1 MKNSWGNVLLM
12 HTFGESHGPALG
24 CVIDGMPAGVIYRGD
39 ILLQDLAR
47 RRPGV
52 WANAVTST
60 GVSLRQEADIPEILS
75 GIYAGQTLGTPI
87 AVIVRNQDA
96 RSQDY
101 QNLPPRPGH
110 ADEAWQKKFGH
121 VDPRGG
127 GRSSG
132 RETLSRVIGGAF
144 AKMLLSQVLPDLK
157 VYAYLCQIGEVM
169 LPAEERAVVVPEEID
184 QYIARFPSPSLQVSV
199 QKLLEEAKAR
209 GDSLGASI
217 EVVIRDLP
225 AGLGQPVFHKLK
237 NELAAAMLS
246 VGATYSFEL
255 VYDRSPHYGHE
266 FHGQNF
272 SYAGIQG
279 GISTGEEIRFCVGI
293 KPTSSIGE
301 IAKRGRHD
309 PCIGIRAVPV
319 LEAMT
324 YFVLADHWLWSRMD
338 RMQD

>member
-144 AKMLLSQVLPDLK
+144 AKMLLSQVLP
-157 VYAYLCQIGEVM
+157 
-169 LPAEERAVVVPEEID
+169 
-184 QYIARFPSPSLQVSV
+184 
-199 QKLLEEAKAR
+199 
-209 GDSLGASI
+209 
-217 EVVIRDLP
+217 
-225 AGLGQPVFHKLK
+225 
-237 NELAAAMLS
+237 
-246 VGATYSFEL
+246 
-255 VYDRSPHYGHE
+255 
-266 FHGQNF
+266 
-272 SYAGIQG
+272 
-279 GISTGEEIRFCVGI
+279 
-293 KPTSSIGE
+293 
-301 IAKRGRHD
+301 
-309 PCIGIRAVPV
+309 
-319 LEAMT
+319 
-324 YFVLADHWLWSRMD
+324 
-338 RMQD
+338 